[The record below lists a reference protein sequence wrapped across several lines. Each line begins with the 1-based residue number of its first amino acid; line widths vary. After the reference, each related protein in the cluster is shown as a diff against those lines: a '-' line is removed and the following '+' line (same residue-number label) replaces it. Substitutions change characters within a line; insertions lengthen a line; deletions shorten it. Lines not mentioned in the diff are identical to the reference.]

1 MELGISGKVAL
12 VVGASK
18 NIGRAVAEILAMEG
32 CQIVAIARDRAALKS
47 IAVPF
52 GRNNFFYDADLQKE
66 GEPARLVKWLR
77 EMEAVPDII
86 VHALGGSNGITDPWG
101 SADDYAKVWRLNMG
115 IAHDINR
122 AFMPAMIAKGWG
134 RIVHFSSVATTA
146 NIGYVPYASAKHAVE
161 GYVKNISKEV
171 SRHGVIVSAVR
182 PGAFPYPGRY
192 LADLPAAEKAA
203 WIAEHIPQR
212 RYGEAAECARVVA
225 FLCSENAS
233 YMAGAVVA
241 VDGGHR

>member
-1 MELGISGKVAL
+1 MELGIRGKVAL

-18 NIGRAVAEILAMEG
+18 NIGRAVAEYLLREG
-32 CQIVAIARDRAALKS
+32 CEVFAVARNVCAFGVRAS
-47 IAVPF
+47 FRI
-52 GRNNFFYDADLQKE
+52 DLMEE
-66 GEPARLVKWLR
+66 GSVDDLAKRVR
-77 EMEAVPDII
+77 EIGLGDPDII
-86 VHALGGSNGITDPWG
+86 VHALGGSNRIIDPWD
-101 SADDYAKVWRLNMG
+101 SADDYAKVWRLNLG

-122 AFMPAMIAKGWG
+122 AFIPAMKEKGWG

-171 SRHGVIVSAVR
+171 SRHGVIVSCVR

-192 LADLPAAEKAA
+192 LAELGPAEKAA
-203 WIAEHIPQR
+203 WIAEHIPQG